1 MPTLIAKKT
10 NLKTKPKNNLE
21 KFKFDL
27 WLFTQALKDGMEPDY
42 SDYKEFKLTCENVGY
57 KMLEKLGWKEG
68 EGLGQEGQ
76 GITIPV
82 NKYVLTIIE
91 LKYWKLSGNISITT
105 QSFHGISIVFPFLL
119 SVKFLSLF

>member
-10 NLKTKPKNNLE
+10 NLKTKPKNNLK

-27 WLFTQALKDGMEPDY
+27 WLFTQALKDGREPDY

>member
-1 MPTLIAKKT
+1 LTLNKK
-10 NLKTKPKNNLE
+10 E
-21 KFKFDL
+21 
-27 WLFTQALKDGMEPDY
+27 
-42 SDYKEFKLTCENVGY
+42 LTCENVGY

-91 LKYWKLSGNISITT
+91 LKY
-105 QSFHGISIVFPFLL
+105 
-119 SVKFLSLF
+119 

>member
-1 MPTLIAKKT
+1 M
-10 NLKTKPKNNLE
+10 
-21 KFKFDL
+21 
-27 WLFTQALKDGMEPDY
+27 KDGKEPDY